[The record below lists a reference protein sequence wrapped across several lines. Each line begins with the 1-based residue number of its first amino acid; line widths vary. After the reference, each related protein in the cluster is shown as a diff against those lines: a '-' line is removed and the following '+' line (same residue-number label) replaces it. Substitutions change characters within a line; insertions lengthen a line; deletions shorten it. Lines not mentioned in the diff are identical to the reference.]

1 MPNNNLRKSDVS
13 WVETFV
19 SGYSSATNG
28 QVFGRCNWTGASGA
42 TVAPLGI
49 NGGAARFT
57 LGGDDAD
64 TAALFGP
71 LAFEVDESPT
81 VEVFCRF
88 RSSDADKSSIFF
100 GLSDAVTDTVI
111 IEDEDGTL
119 NTVATDAAGLLLEGE
134 QDTTWQTVGV
144 DTNTDKAQTAIG
156 AGTNDITLPDY
167 DVDSD
172 WKSIGLEFTAADSGT
187 MKVYLEDASGNLVL
201 CATRTSFFDSSITF
215 CPAFST
221 DDRGTAYTVDV
232 AEFGWHGTVGT
243 VFD

>member
-1 MPNNNLRKSDVS
+1 MPNNLRMSDVS

-28 QVFGRCNWTGASGA
+28 QVFGRCNWTGTSGA
-42 TVAPLGI
+42 TVAPLAI

-64 TAALFGP
+64 AAALFGP
-71 LAFEVDESPT
+71 LAFEVDEATT
-81 VEVFCRF
+81 VEIFCRI

-144 DTNTDKAQTAIG
+144 DTDVDKSQTAIG
-156 AGTNDITLPDY
+156 AGTGDLTLPDY
-167 DVDSD
+167 SVDSD
-172 WKSIGLEFTAADSGT
+172 WKSIVLEYSAADSGT
-187 MKVYLEDASGNLVL
+187 MKVYLEDASGHLRL

-215 CPAFST
+215 CPALSA
-221 DDRGTAYTVDV
+221 DDRATAYTLDC
-232 AEFGWHGTVGT
+232 AEFGWHGSVGS